1 MEVFHILPAS
11 SPRPSPDSLPSQ
23 VLFSKLPKKQPFP
36 PNKRKAKHMDYI
48 PLDCYSDGD
57 GDGTGNGNGDA
68 DHDHPMH
75 GERTTR
81 INNVSYARDCVPR
94 LLFVDQE
101 NNNKNMGLGLGLKE
115 KISTKEKFQ
124 DHGKKDDPDGPTP
137 IKKATE
143 LILSG
148 PASPSTPEYKEKA
161 KLQVPDCK
169 AEVGGKTNRKRHA
182 DFEIQQVQRIK
193 NSDLKEI
200 RQIGSGTYGI
210 VYYGKWKG
218 SEVAIKRIKPSCF
231 MGTKHVQDRLV
242 EDFWKEATLL
252 SQLHHPNV
260 VSFCGV
266 VTDGPPNSL
275 AMITEYM
282 VNGSLKQ
289 VLQKKHRT
297 IDRRKRL
304 IIAMDAALG
313 MNYLHEENI
322 VHFDLKSHNLLVNVR
337 DPQRPVC
344 KIGDFGLAKEKQNT
358 FVSAGARGTLP
369 WMAPELLKSNRNLV
383 TEKVDVFSFG
393 IVMWEILTGKSPYA
407 GMSSGKIKDGV
418 VMDYLRPEIPSRCDP
433 AWRSLMTRCWSSHPP
448 MRPSFAEIAREL
460 QAIASS
466 MNIQLDSFRRVEN
479 QEAGRLVQLDKKLGR
494 DPYRRPCDRCAGGQK
509 THANALS
516 KFKSAFRCA

>member
-1 MEVFHILPAS
+1 
-11 SPRPSPDSLPSQ
+11 
-23 VLFSKLPKKQPFP
+23 
-36 PNKRKAKHMDYI
+36 
-48 PLDCYSDGD
+48 
-57 GDGTGNGNGDA
+57 
-68 DHDHPMH
+68 MH

-101 NNNKNMGLGLGLKE
+101 NNNKNMGLGLGLGLGLKE

-148 PASPSTPEYKEKA
+148 PASPFTPESKKKA
-161 KLQVPDCK
+161 KLQVPYSK
-169 AEVGGKTNRKRHA
+169 AEVGGKTRSA
-182 DFEIQQVQRIK
+182 DFEILQVQRIK
-193 NSDLKEI
+193 NFDLEEI
-200 RQIGSGTYGI
+200 RKIGSGTYGI

-231 MGTKHVQDRLV
+231 TGTKHEHDRLV

-289 VLQKKHRT
+289 VLQKKDRT
-297 IDRRKRL
+297 INRRKRL
-304 IIAMDAALG
+304 IIEMDAALG
-313 MNYLHEENI
+313 MDYLHEKNI

-337 DPQRPVC
+337 DPQRQVC
-344 KIGDFGLAKEKQNT
+344 K
-358 FVSAGARGTLP
+358 
-369 WMAPELLKSNRNLV
+369 
-383 TEKVDVFSFG
+383 
-393 IVMWEILTGKSPYA
+393 
-407 GMSSGKIKDGV
+407 
-418 VMDYLRPEIPSRCDP
+418 
-433 AWRSLMTRCWSSHPP
+433 
-448 MRPSFAEIAREL
+448 
-460 QAIASS
+460 
-466 MNIQLDSFRRVEN
+466 
-479 QEAGRLVQLDKKLGR
+479 
-494 DPYRRPCDRCAGGQK
+494 
-509 THANALS
+509 
-516 KFKSAFRCA
+516 

>member
-1 MEVFHILPAS
+1 
-11 SPRPSPDSLPSQ
+11 
-23 VLFSKLPKKQPFP
+23 
-36 PNKRKAKHMDYI
+36 
-48 PLDCYSDGD
+48 
-57 GDGTGNGNGDA
+57 
-68 DHDHPMH
+68 MH

-101 NNNKNMGLGLGLKE
+101 NNNKNMGLGLGLGLKE

-143 LILSG
+143 FILSG
-148 PASPSTPEYKEKA
+148 PASPSSPESKKKA
-161 KLQVPDCK
+161 KLQVPDSK
-169 AEVGGKTNRKRHA
+169 AEVGGKANRKRSA

-193 NSDLKEI
+193 SFDLEEI

-231 MGTKHVQDRLV
+231 TGTKHEHDRLV

-266 VTDGPPNSL
+266 VTDGPPNGL

-289 VLQKKHRT
+289 VLQKKDRT

-313 MNYLHEENI
+313 MDYLHEKNI

-383 TEKVDVFSFG
+383 TEKVDVLSFG
-393 IVMWEILTGKSPYA
+393 IVMWELLTGEAPYA
-407 GMSSGKIKDGV
+407 GMSTDEIIVGV
-418 VMDYLRPEIPSRCDP
+418 VIGDLRPKIPSWCDP

-448 MRPSFAEIAREL
+448 MRPSFAEIGREL
-460 QAIASS
+460 QAIAAS
-466 MNIQLDSFRRVEN
+466 MNIQLYSFRRVEN

-494 DPYRRPCDRCAGGQK
+494 DPHRRPCDRCAGGQK
-509 THANALS
+509 THANVLS
-516 KFKSAFRCA
+516 NSAFRCA